1 MRWVKEG
8 KRDGQDPDIMV
19 HPSDGEAWKALDRFD
34 PTFASNPRTI
44 RLGLLMDGFTP
55 FTTSASP
62 YSCWPVFVMPYNLPP
77 EMCMNEGFIF
87 LALVIPGPE
96 HPVKNLNVYMQPL
109 IKELKKLWEGVTVY
123 DSYEG
128 KEFKLS
134 QMEEEESELSVCIAI
149 APKGYI
155 YKRAPKP

>member
-1 MRWVKEG
+1 MSKETAKPMRWVKEG

-62 YSCWPVFVMPYNLPP
+62 YSCWPVFVMPYNRPP
-77 EMCMNEGFIF
+77 ETV
-87 LALVIPGPE
+87 AK
-96 HPVKNLNVYMQPL
+96 PVQKM
-109 IKELKKLWEGVTVY
+109 T
-123 DSYEG
+123 
-128 KEFKLS
+128 
-134 QMEEEESELSVCIAI
+134 
-149 APKGYI
+149 
-155 YKRAPKP
+155 